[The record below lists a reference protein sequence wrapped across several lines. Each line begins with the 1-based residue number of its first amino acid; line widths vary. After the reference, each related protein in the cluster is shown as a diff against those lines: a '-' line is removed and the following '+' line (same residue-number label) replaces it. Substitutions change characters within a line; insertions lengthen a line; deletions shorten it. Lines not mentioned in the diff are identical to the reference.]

1 MEATEVPLLLDR
13 AVELDIA
20 VVEEA
25 EEKGGDVLA
34 TLSEGEIFEDKLGAG
49 AAVTELVVTEPGD
62 EEGEP
67 VVKHSLVELSS
78 DIFLKSVNILL
89 PSLARSSFS
98 SMREFDEEQLAEVV
112 VTTDVPRLEDEH
124 TDIGCVKLFRTN
136 SDIEDV
142 VVESVDTTTVSGV
155 EEIETALVG
164 CLELFGTM
172 AEIVEAEDDTDIGC
186 VNLFTTNSEAVD
198 IIDVVVDSVET
209 TNVSRVEGLV
219 TALVGCVVL
228 PGTTVEFVVLDDTDI
243 SCVPFVDTEVE
254 VEDIED
260 DSSVDVEEPQ
270 LVLNSLVQSVLDK
283 LKQ

>member
-1 MEATEVPLLLDR
+1 
-13 AVELDIA
+13 
-20 VVEEA
+20 
-25 EEKGGDVLA
+25 
-34 TLSEGEIFEDKLGAG
+34 
-49 AAVTELVVTEPGD
+49 
-62 EEGEP
+62 
-67 VVKHSLVELSS
+67 
-78 DIFLKSVNILL
+78 
-89 PSLARSSFS
+89 
-98 SMREFDEEQLAEVV
+98 MREIDEDELAEVV
-112 VTTDVPRLEDEH
+112 VTIEVPRLEDDD
-124 TDIGCVKLFRTN
+124 TDIGCVTLFGAN

-142 VVESVDTTTVSGV
+142 VELESVDTTIVSGV
-155 EEIETALVG
+155 DEIETALMG

-270 LVLNSLVQSVLDK
+270 LVLDSFLGLDSPCRG
-283 LKQ
+283 

>member
-1 MEATEVPLLLDR
+1 M
-13 AVELDIA
+13 
-20 VVEEA
+20 
-25 EEKGGDVLA
+25 
-34 TLSEGEIFEDKLGAG
+34 G

-62 EEGEP
+62 EGGEP
-67 VVKHSLVELSS
+67 VVKHSLVDLSS
-78 DIFLKSVNILL
+78 DILLKSVNILL

-98 SMREFDEEQLAEVV
+98 SMRGINEEQLAEVV

-155 EEIETALVG
+155 EEIETTLMG

-219 TALVGCVVL
+219 TALIGCVVL
-228 PGTTVEFVVLDDTDI
+228 PGTTVEFVELDDTDI
-243 SCVPFVDTEVE
+243 SCVTFVETEVE
-254 VEDIED
+254 VEDFED
-260 DSSVDVEEPQ
+260 DSSVGVEEPQ
-270 LVLNSLVQSVLDK
+270 LVEDLISGSLRK
-283 LKQ
+283 LYSSSSSAVRIAVSLLQIRHSAILTLQ